1 MKLLT
6 FVVLLSFPLLAQD
19 NFVRGVFRYWGTNV
33 DYTQMHDSLHI
44 NWIQAVGEY
53 PDGTK
58 LNNVLNN
65 SGNLNVMGQMNH
77 VIKPKSSTQR
87 MVFYAEKSKL
97 KLNNYERELYDKAF
111 QGDTVAQKELSKRML
126 AKTPP
131 NLRRFIIDVNKYPL
145 IRLKKADKGLQ
156 ILYVR
161 QTQ

>member
-1 MKLLT
+1 MKFLT
-6 FVVLLSFPLLAQD
+6 FFVLFSFPLLAHD
-19 NFVRGVFRYWGTNV
+19 NFVRGVFQYWGTNV

-44 NWIQAVGEY
+44 NR
-53 PDGTK
+53 
-58 LNNVLNN
+58 VL
-65 SGNLNVMGQMNH
+65 
-77 VIKPKSSTQR
+77 
-87 MVFYAEKSKL
+87 
-97 KLNNYERELYDKAF
+97 
-111 QGDTVAQKELSKRML
+111 KELSKRML